1 MSLTVLG
8 VVRRA
13 LRLFGALA
21 VGATPAA
28 DDAANALIAFN
39 AMKRAW
45 MGTLIGPRLSAIPAV
60 AGTGGMQAENG
71 GEYQIPTGAAF
82 NLTAPANP
90 RAGARFGAVDANLT
104 FNSYNLTI
112 ARNGR
117 LINGAASNYVVSTAG
132 ADTRWWFRGD
142 TGNWVLEADSPS
154 PASAI
159 EFPDSVIAYMPYM
172 LAVAMAAEFSAEL
185 TPEVSAGNLEGRAV
199 LARMYGRR
207 GRGQPEGPIGLY
219 QPAQQQAG

>member
-1 MSLTVLG
+1 MSLNVLG
-8 VVRRA
+8 VIARS
-13 LRLFGALA
+13 LRLFGTLA
-21 VGATPAA
+21 AGATPDS
-28 DDAANALIAFN
+28 DDAAMALIAFN

-45 MGTLIGPRLSAIPAV
+45 MGTLIGPRLSPIALTGV
-60 AGTGGMQAENG
+60 AGQAETG

-82 NLTAPANP
+82 TLTAPANP
-90 RAGARFGAVDANLT
+90 RTGARFGAVDANLT

-117 LINGAASNYVVSTAG
+117 LMDGAASNPVVSTAG

-154 PASAI
+154 LSSAI

-199 LARMYGRR
+199 VARMYGRR

-219 QPAQQQAG
+219 QAVQPQQGG

>member
-8 VVRRA
+8 VVRRT
-13 LRLFGALA
+13 LRLFGSLA
-21 VGATPAA
+21 AGATPDA
-28 DDAANALIAFN
+28 DDAATALIAFN

-45 MGTLIGPRLSAIPAV
+45 MGTLIGPRLSPAPLSGT
-60 AGTGGMQAENG
+60 AGQAENG
-71 GEYQIPTGAAF
+71 GEYMIPTGAAF
-82 NLTAPANP
+82 TLTAPANP
-90 RAGARFGAVDANLT
+90 RAGARFGAVDANLS
-104 FNSYNLTI
+104 FNSFNLTI

-117 LINGAASNYVVSTAG
+117 LLNGAASNYVVGAAG

-142 TGNWVLEADSPS
+142 TGGWVLEADSPS
-154 PASAI
+154 LSSAI

-172 LAVAMAAEFSAEL
+172 LAVVMAAEFSAEL

-207 GRGQPEGPIGLY
+207 GRGQPEGPVGLY
-219 QPAQQQAG
+219 QPAQPTQGG

>member
-8 VVRRA
+8 VISRA
-13 LRLFGALA
+13 QRLMGQIAGQSTLN
-21 VGATPAA
+21 A
-28 DDAANALIAFN
+28 DDAAVGLIAFN

-45 MGTLIGPRLSAIPAV
+45 MGTLIGPRLGSL
-60 AGTGGMQAENG
+60 GLTGITGQAENG
-71 GEYQIPTGAAF
+71 GEYMIPTGAAF
-82 NLTAPANP
+82 TLTAPSNP

-117 LINGAASNYVVSTAG
+117 LLNGVASNYVANTAG
-132 ADTRWWFRGD
+132 LNTKWWFRDD

-154 PASAI
+154 VNSAV
-159 EFPDSVIAYMPYM
+159 EFPDPIIAYMPYM
-172 LAVAMAAEFSAEL
+172 LAMVVAGEFSGDL
-185 TPEVSAGNLEGRAV
+185 TTEVQGGNLEGRAV

-207 GRGQPEGPIGLY
+207 GKAQPEGPIGLY
-219 QPAQQQAG
+219 QAPQQAQG